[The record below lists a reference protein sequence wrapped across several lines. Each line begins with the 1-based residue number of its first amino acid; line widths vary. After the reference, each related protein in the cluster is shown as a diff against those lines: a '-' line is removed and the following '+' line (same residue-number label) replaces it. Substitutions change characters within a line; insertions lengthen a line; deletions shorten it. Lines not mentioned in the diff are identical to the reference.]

1 MKHYTKLIA
10 CAAIALCCTFLE
22 SCRTVPITGRSQFI
36 MSSPTEENA
45 LGLQA
50 FTQEKQQYGQSSNAT
65 YNAVLNNC
73 ASALIAV
80 AEEPSFQW
88 QVAVLNSKEQ
98 NAFCAPG
105 GKIGVYSGI
114 MDIMNNE
121 AELAF
126 VVAHEIGHAIAR
138 HYGERTAWGSLIET
152 GGEII
157 KSINPESTAASIY
170 GPATKLGITLPFSR
184 RNEYEADEIGLIL
197 MARAGYNPNAAI
209 EFWSRFSDGSSAA
222 SLNPLS
228 GLMRTHPKDADRINA
243 MREVL
248 PRALEE
254 YAKAPV
260 KRGYGTSF

>member
-1 MKHYTKLIA
+1 MKNNT
-10 CAAIALCCTFLE
+10 AIAALAVALAAAG
-22 SCRTVPITGRSQFI
+22 CRTVPITDRTQLMLSTE
-36 MSSPTEENA
+36 SSENQLGATAYDDYKRDSKPT
-45 LGLQA
+45 
-50 FTQEKQQYGQSSNAT
+50 SNAAQQALLQRVGT
-65 YNAVLNNC
+65 AIKNA
-73 ASALIAV
+73 SD
-80 AEEPSFQW
+80 EKSFQW
-88 QVAVLNSKEQ
+88 EFNVLESDTV
-98 NAFCAPG
+98 NAFCLPG
-105 GKIGVYSGI
+105 GKVAVYTAMMKQFS
-114 MDIMNNE
+114 NE
-121 AELAF
+121 AELAC
-126 VVAHEIGHAIAR
+126 VVAHEVGHAIAR

-152 GGEII
+152 GGELI

-243 MREVL
+243 MREIL